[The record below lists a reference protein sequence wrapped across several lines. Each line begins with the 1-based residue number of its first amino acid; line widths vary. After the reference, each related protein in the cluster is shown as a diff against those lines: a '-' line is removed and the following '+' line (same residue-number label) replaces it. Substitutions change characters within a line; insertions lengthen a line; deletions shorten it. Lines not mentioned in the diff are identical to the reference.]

1 MAKQNVEKLL
11 QECTVRLSSPSG
23 SGTGFFVSP
32 GGLILTCNHVID
44 GSNDVNVVGLIG
56 SNKQEFTAKAKVI
69 LQVSKPVDIALL
81 QIEGEAP
88 NHKCVYFDNTLP
100 QTGDKLYTFGYSQQ
114 SYKDGYLGGDSTT
127 IEYEEGGFKPNI
139 FEREGENF
147 KQNVFVFILKL
158 KQGEIQRGQSGS
170 ALLNL
175 RTGKV
180 CGIVSI
186 SRNADLGGRA
196 TPSSILFNPKDFVQ
210 SQDDQ
215 NRILRLLED
224 NDKYHHKTDK
234 TWIKIIRQ
242 SFWDRIGALVVA
254 GISLICFCAL
264 WIFRPENLLIS
275 AILRFLVSCGFGYSA
290 ILFVISLNLKFAKI
304 SQVLITSLTGFITT
318 ILAFGISFWLIPDI
332 SVVVRNL
339 TGINEY
345 PTFGLIEED
354 FPQRLKKILNIENEP
369 IVDTNNPIYE
379 AIKDFRDESK
389 NTDLISSRDEDPDVF
404 IKESFNQKGITVS
417 STLYNE
423 PKYNEYNKYNDKPE
437 IEIKKEDLAKI
448 NQSLKDF
455 ESEPTTFKTGEG
467 FQYTS
472 ALLTFQSS
480 SENAE
485 WTAFLPKDVTE
496 ERDRKFG
503 SGSLLQYPKLSDIER
518 QGSFNYGNRTNNND
532 WFQRIIK
539 ANPDTRGFIGFN
551 HKYLSSLMPSPEGLF
566 EYLFV
571 SSEFEGI
578 RRLDPTPYVRF
589 VDLQNN
595 SYSSLK
601 INSIKVKTLENDKY
615 KLTSVDNRDKLF
627 QDNEA
632 KDEPINISIAPGQH
646 LFIPIEF
653 GFDTRPSKNLRRG
666 YMNYSI
672 NKEGKEEGDRTN
684 NLVNFIDLFD
694 KKLYLSEIPP
704 VKKDSLSS
712 IRNDKTSLNIMVQS
726 ILQPITFSKDFII
739 KTKPLNKLIK
749 KIHNRFAVGSLRN
762 IISVRINGKDIQTD
776 NPINDRRF
784 SMSVYFAAGR
794 CPYLMVYDSEKGYWI
809 EFGTIIKG
817 RQTKAQK
824 DYEVHP
830 LGNHPAKIRIEE
842 RDKEITYLDSISIL
856 YTDSQTGAE
865 KEVKSDIPELV
876 DVDDKYFVLKQYDVL
891 DVNLK
896 RLIPRTAVNVR
907 LRVNGYYEPLAGV
920 KPMYEN
926 HGV

>member
-23 SGTGFFVSP
+23 FGTGFFVSP

-275 AILRFLVSCGFGYSA
+275 AIWRFLVSCGFGYSA
-290 ILFVISLNLKFAKI
+290 ILFVRSLNLKFAKI
-304 SQVLITSLTGFITT
+304 SRFLITSLTGFMTT
-318 ILAFGISFWLIPDI
+318 ILAFCISFWLIPDI
-332 SVVVRNL
+332 SIVVRNL

-345 PTFGLIEED
+345 PTLGLIAKD
-354 FPQRLKKILNIENEP
+354 FPQRLKNILDIKNEP
-369 IVDTNNPIYE
+369 IIDTNNPVYE
-379 AIKDFRDESK
+379 AIQTFRDESK
-389 NTDLISSRDEDPDVF
+389 NTALISLRDTQPEVY
-404 IKESFNQKGITVS
+404 IKESFNQNGNTVS
-417 STLYNE
+417 NTLYN
-423 PKYNEYNKYNDKPE
+423 DKKRE
-437 IEIKKEDLAKI
+437 IRKDDSAKI
-448 NQSLKDF
+448 NQNVKDF
-455 ESEPTTFKTGEG
+455 ESDSTTFQPGQG
-467 FQYTS
+467 FRYTS
-472 ALLTFQSS
+472 ALLPFQLS

-485 WTAFLPKDVTE
+485 WTSLLPKGSNE
-496 ERDRKFG
+496 EGYRQFG
-503 SGSLLQYPKLSDIER
+503 AGSLLQYPRLSDIER
-518 QGSFNYGNRTNNND
+518 QGSFNYGAINDNNS
-532 WFQRIIK
+532 WFQKVIK
-539 ANPDTRGFIGFN
+539 TNPDRRGFIGFSYQ
-551 HKYLSSLMPSPEGLF
+551 YLSSIMPSAEGLF
-566 EYLFV
+566 GYLFPCD
-571 SSEFEGI
+571 FEGI
-578 RRLDPTPYVRF
+578 RRLYPTPYVRF
-589 VDLQNN
+589 VDLKNN
-595 SYSSLK
+595 SSSSLK
-601 INSIKVKTLENDKY
+601 VDSIKIKTLIKDKY
-615 KLTSVDNRDKLF
+615 KLTPVGDRDKLF
-627 QDNEA
+627 QEIEA
-632 KDEPINISIAPGQH
+632 KDEPIKISVPPEQH
-646 LFIPIEF
+646 LLIPIEF
-653 GFDTRPSKNLRRG
+653 GFDTRSSKNSRIG

-672 NKEGKEEGDRTN
+672 IKEGKEKNDQTN
-684 NLVNFIDLFD
+684 NQINAIDLLD
-694 KKLYLSEIPP
+694 KSLYFSKIPSLEKDGTLSISP
-704 VKKDSLSS
+704 
-712 IRNDKTSLNIMVQS
+712 DKTPLNIMVQS
-726 ILQPITFSKDFII
+726 ILQPITFSKDFIG
-739 KTKPLNKLIK
+739 KTKPLNELIQ
-749 KIHNRFAVGSLRN
+749 KIPNRFAVGSLRN
-762 IISVRINGKDIQTD
+762 VIAVRINGKDIETD
-776 NPINDRRF
+776 NPLNDPRF
-784 SMSVYFAAGR
+784 SMSVHFGLGS
-794 CPYLMVYDSEKGYWI
+794 CPYLMVYDSQKGYWI
-809 EFGTIIKG
+809 EVGTIITG

-824 DYEVHP
+824 NYEVHP

-856 YTDSQTGAE
+856 YTDLQTGAE
-865 KEVKSDIPELV
+865 KEVKSDLPELV

-907 LRVNGYYEPLAGV
+907 LRVNGYYEPLSGV

>member
-11 QECTVRLSSPSG
+11 QECTVRLMTNRG
-23 SGTGFFVSP
+23 FGTGFFVSP
-32 GGLILTCNHVID
+32 GGLILTCNHVVDATKYI
-44 GSNDVNVVGLIG
+44 NVVGLVG

-69 LQVSKPVDIALL
+69 LQVPKPADIALL

-88 NHKCVYFDNTLP
+88 NHKCVYFDDTIP
-100 QTGDKLYTFGYSQQ
+100 QTGDELYTFGYSQK
-114 SYKDGYLGGDSTT
+114 SYKGGYFSDCTT
-127 IEYEEGGFKPNI
+127 IKY
-139 FEREGENF
+139 EGENSEENVLVLKF
-147 KQNVFVFILKL
+147 KQG
-158 KQGEIQRGQSGS
+158 QIQFGQSGS

-175 RTGKV
+175 RTNKV

-186 SRNADLGGRA
+186 SRGVNSDLGGRA
-196 TPSSILFNPKDFVQ
+196 TSSSILFKPKKFLQ
-210 SQDDQ
+210 SEDDQ
-215 NRILRLLED
+215 NQISRLLKD
-224 NDKYHHKTDK
+224 NYKYHHNTDK
-234 TWIKIIRQ
+234 TWIKIIQQ
-242 SFWDRIGALVVA
+242 SFWDRIVALVVA

-264 WIFRPENLLIS
+264 WIFKPEDQLIS
-275 AILRFLVSCGFGYSA
+275 AIWRFLVSCVLGYSA
-290 ILFVISLNLKFAKI
+290 ILFVRSLNLKFAKI
-304 SQVLITSLTGFITT
+304 SRFLITSLPGVITT
-318 ILAFGISFWLIPDI
+318 ILALGISFWLIPDI
-332 SVVVRNL
+332 SIVVRNL

-345 PTFGLIEED
+345 PTFSLVEKD
-354 FPQRLKKILNIENEP
+354 FPQRLKNILTIKNEP
-369 IVDTNNPIYE
+369 IIDMNNPIYE
-379 AIKDFRDESK
+379 AIETFRDESK
-389 NTDLISSRDEDPDVF
+389 NTGFISSTDDNPDVYM
-404 IKESFNQKGITVS
+404 KESFNQKGITVS
-417 STLYNE
+417 STLYNQA
-423 PKYNEYNKYNDKPE
+423 KYNEYNEYNDKPE
-437 IEIKKEDLAKI
+437 IKIRKEDLAKI
-448 NQSLKDF
+448 NQNLKDF
-455 ESEPTTFKTGEG
+455 ESKPTTFQIGEG

-472 ALLTFQSS
+472 ALLPFQSS
-480 SENAE
+480 SENAQ

-503 SGSLLQYPKLSDIER
+503 AGSLLQYPKLSDIER

-551 HKYLSSLMPSPEGLF
+551 HKYLSSLMPSAEGLF
-566 EYLFV
+566 RYLFDD
-571 SSEFEGI
+571 SEFKGI

-601 INSIKVKTLENDKY
+601 IDSIKVKILENDKY

-627 QDNEA
+627 QEKEA
-632 KDEPINISIAPGQH
+632 KDESINIAISPEQH

-666 YMNYSI
+666 NMNYSI

-684 NLVNFIDLFD
+684 NQVNVIDLLD
-694 KKLYLSEIPP
+694 KKLYFSKIPP
-704 VKKDSLSS
+704 VKKDGSSS
-712 IRNDKTSLNIMVQS
+712 ISHDKTPLNIMLQS
-726 ILQPITFSKDFII
+726 ILQPITFSKDFIS
-739 KTKPLNKLIK
+739 KTKPLNELIE
-749 KIHNRFAVGSLRN
+749 KIPNRFAVGSLRN
-762 IISVRINGKDIQTD
+762 VISVRINGKDIKTD
-776 NPINDRRF
+776 NPLNDPRF
-784 SMSVYFAAGR
+784 SMSVHFAYGS

-809 EFGTIIKG
+809 EFGTIITG

-891 DVNLK
+891 DVNVK

-907 LRVNGYYEPLAGV
+907 VRVNGYYEPLSGV

-926 HGV
+926 H